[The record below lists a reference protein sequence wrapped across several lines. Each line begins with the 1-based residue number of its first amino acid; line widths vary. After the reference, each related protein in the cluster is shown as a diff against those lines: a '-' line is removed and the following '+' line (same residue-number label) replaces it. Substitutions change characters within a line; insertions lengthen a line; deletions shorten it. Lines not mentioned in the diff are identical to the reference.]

1 MYFQV
6 CFIYLQAYFSLHSF
20 QTLVTSLCSIPT
32 ENGNNYQTKQNGSF
46 SSLTFIK
53 VQITPLSLWVFEF
66 YTLKFQN
73 VDLSF
78 NLLKLIFCLG
88 SVDTNEL
95 YKIVM
100 NVEGFEVEIFAET
113 FDHLVNGE
121 KAGRA
126 FMAKNDRLRNLWL
139 EKFFNKTF

>member
-1 MYFQV
+1 M
-6 CFIYLQAYFSLHSF
+6 
-20 QTLVTSLCSIPT
+20 
-32 ENGNNYQTKQNGSF
+32 
-46 SSLTFIK
+46 
-53 VQITPLSLWVFEF
+53 
-66 YTLKFQN
+66 
-73 VDLSF
+73 DLSF

-95 YKIVM
+95 YKVVM

-126 FMAKNDRLRNLWL
+126 FMAKIDRLRNLWL

>member
-1 MYFQV
+1 
-6 CFIYLQAYFSLHSF
+6 
-20 QTLVTSLCSIPT
+20 
-32 ENGNNYQTKQNGSF
+32 
-46 SSLTFIK
+46 
-53 VQITPLSLWVFEF
+53 
-66 YTLKFQN
+66 
-73 VDLSF
+73 
-78 NLLKLIFCLG
+78 
-88 SVDTNEL
+88 
-95 YKIVM
+95 M